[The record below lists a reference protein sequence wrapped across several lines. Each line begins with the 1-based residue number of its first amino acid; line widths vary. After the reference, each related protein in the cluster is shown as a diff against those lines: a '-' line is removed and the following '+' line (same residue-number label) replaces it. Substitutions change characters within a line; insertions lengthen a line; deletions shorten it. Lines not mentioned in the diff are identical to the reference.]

1 MIDIDKTL
9 RMMSLENKVRL
20 CIDGALWRTA
30 AIPENNIPIL
40 YMSDGTNGLRF
51 WKNQKEQNPMS
62 RDFSSEFG
70 SMTMDDEDGINR
82 TFEATC
88 FPTGSA
94 LACSWNRGL
103 AQEIAAAV
111 ANECKSHE
119 VGMLF
124 GPAIN
129 TRRHPLD
136 CRGFEYLSEDPCLAG
151 EMAGNYVIGLQKN
164 DVSGTLK
171 HFVCNNQNF
180 QRTNY
185 DSIVEERALREIY
198 LAAFERAINVGHPG
212 CIMVSYNL
220 LNGVQAC
227 ENPWL
232 MTQVLRKE
240 WGYDGLIISDSSA
253 VKDAVK
259 AYEAGLDWIMPF
271 SLAYRNEVVDA
282 VRNGKM
288 KEETVDSHARKVL
301 EAVSKYSRYGKP
313 VETVDYA
320 SHHRLAQ
327 KAAAECGV
335 LLKNNGILPFDS
347 SRIKSIAVIGMV
359 AEDPVYQGSGCACV
373 HAVNIDSPLES
384 IRNECKKRGISMV
397 YVPGYDANDNTDD
410 QMIVEAVTAASE
422 ADAAIVFV
430 ASRLPHE
437 DDGYNRKDIKLN
449 GCHDRLVAA
458 IAAVQPDTAVV
469 INNNEAVELPWDD
482 DVNAILDMWYSGE
495 GSGKA
500 VSDLLFGNSNPS
512 GKLPVTFPMKLEDTP
527 AYINFPGENERTIY
541 GEGIY
546 VGYRYYEKRALKP
559 RYAFGHGLSYTSF
572 EYSDIR
578 VSATRCRLGDDFNVS
593 LCIRNT
599 GSIAGAEVV
608 QLYIHDGHSRLPRPV
623 KELKGFK
630 KVFLEPGEEKEV
642 IFSLGERDF
651 QYYDTLYDGWIAD
664 SGEFGILVGSAS
676 DDIRLEASVYIE
688 SPQKY
693 VPLFRNDTHFSEI
706 MSNPTA
712 RKMFYDFMLEHGF
725 LKPEQVNEMTDV
737 SLSSTFWGIGQYM
750 DYMIPAEVTP
760 QMISELIDGIN
771 KAVH

>member
-1 MIDIDKTL
+1 MDIDKTL
-9 RMMSLENKVRL
+9 KEMSLENKVKL

-30 AIPENNIPIL
+30 AIPENDVPIL

-51 WKNQKEQNPMS
+51 WKNQKDQDPMS

-82 TFEATC
+82 TYEATC

-94 LACSWNRGL
+94 LACSWDRGL

-124 GPAIN
+124 GPAMN

-136 CRGFEYLSEDPCLAG
+136 CRGFEYFSEDPCLAG
-151 EMAGNYVIGLQKN
+151 EMAGSYVIGLQEN
-164 DVSGTLK
+164 EVSGTLK

-185 DSIVEERALREIY
+185 DSVVEERALREIY
-198 LAAFERAINVGHPG
+198 LAAFERAIKVGHPG

-232 MTQVLRKE
+232 MTQVLREE

-259 AYEAGLDWIMPF
+259 AYEAGMDWIMPF
-271 SLAYRNEVVDA
+271 SLAYRNEVVEA
-282 VRNGKM
+282 VRSGRM
-288 KEETVDSHARKVL
+288 KEETVDFHARKVL
-301 EAVSKYSRYGKP
+301 EAVARFSRHGKP

-320 SHHRLAQ
+320 AHHRLAQ
-327 KAAAECGV
+327 KAAAGCGV
-335 LLKNNGILPFDS
+335 LLKNDGILPIGPG
-347 SRIKSIAVIGMV
+347 RVKSLAVIGRV
-359 AEDPVYQGSGCACV
+359 AEEPVYQGSGCACV
-373 HAVNIDSPLES
+373 HAVDVDSPLEA
-384 IRNECKKRGISMV
+384 IRKECGARGISMA
-397 YVPGYDANDNTDD
+397 YVPCYDADDNADD
-410 QMIVEAVTAASE
+410 AMIAEAAAAASK
-422 ADAAIVFV
+422 ADAAIVF
-430 ASRLPHE
+430 AAARLPHE
-437 DDGYNRKDIKLN
+437 DDGYNRSDIRLN

-458 IAAVQPDTAVV
+458 VAAAQPDTAVV
-469 INNNEAVELPWDD
+469 LNNNESVELPWND
-482 DVNAILDMWYSGE
+482 DVNAILDMWYAGE

-500 VSDLLFGNSNPS
+500 VSDLLFGNANPS
-512 GKLPVTFPMKLEDTP
+512 GKLPVTFPMRLEDTP
-527 AYINFPGENERTIY
+527 AYLNFPGENERTVY

-546 VGYRYYEKRALKP
+546 VGYRYYEKRSLKP

-572 EYSDIR
+572 AYSDIK
-578 VSATRCRLGDDFNVS
+578 VSAERCRLGDGLRVS
-593 LCIRNT
+593 LRIRNT
-599 GSIAGAEVV
+599 GTMAGAEVV

-623 KELKGFK
+623 KELKGFE
-630 KVFLEPGEEKEV
+630 KVFLEPGEEREV
-642 IFSLGERDF
+642 SFTLAERDF
-651 QYYDTLYDGWIAD
+651 QYYDTLYGGWIAD
-664 SGEFGILVGSAS
+664 SGEFGILVGSSS

-688 SPQKY
+688 SPQEY
-693 VPLFRNDTHFSEI
+693 VPLYRNDTHFSEI
-706 MSNPTA
+706 MGNPTA
-712 RKMFYDFMLEHGF
+712 RKLFYAFMLEHGF
-725 LKPEQVNEMTDV
+725 LKLEQVNEATDI
-737 SLSSTFWGIGQYM
+737 SLSSTFWGVGQYM
-750 DYMIPAEVTP
+750 DYMVPAEVTP
-760 QMISELIDGIN
+760 EMIRDLVDRIN